1 MFSNIAKNTQSCRK
15 KGTECR
21 FNFPRP
27 PSEKTF
33 ITKPF
38 DKQDLNDGQNSNLG
52 VGKNNAKEILQKVWD
67 EIQDPANEI
76 FSCEH
81 MFDKLGLTQETFEEA
96 YNAVTS
102 KQAIVLQRNPNE
114 IWTNQYNPCLLKCWD
129 ANLDIQFVLD
139 LFSCIVYIISYISKS
154 EREMGLLLKQTAV
167 EAEGGNLS
175 ARQTLKKVGSAY
187 LHHREVSAQEAVY
200 RVCNLRMKECSRKTV
215 FIPVGEN
222 PTRLSKPLHN
232 VRNNVEEDDEDEMW
246 MTNIVERYENRPNK
260 KEFANMCL
268 AQFCSEF
275 RVLAKSQ
282 VPNTTKDGVYELKN
296 GKGYV
301 QKRVKTNPAI
311 IRYPRFS
318 KEKMAEKYYQSI
330 LQLFLPYWNQDHL
343 KPPSYELYQTF
354 YESGHVCL
362 KWDKTVH
369 PVRDIDNSNRQIYC
383 QNEDTIKEA
392 EEKFDRIGEPEDA
405 WALLCPETET
415 NRRSC

>member
-1 MFSNIAKNTQSCRK
+1 MSI
-15 KGTECR
+15 
-21 FNFPRP
+21 
-27 PSEKTF
+27 
-33 ITKPF
+33 
-38 DKQDLNDGQNSNLG
+38 
-52 VGKNNAKEILQKVWD
+52 GKNNAKEILQNVWD
-67 EIQDPANEI
+67 EIQDPANEL
-76 FSCEH
+76 STCEY
-81 MFDKLGLTQETFEEA
+81 MFNKLGLTQEVFEEA
-96 YNAVTS
+96 YNVLTS

-129 ANLDIQFVLD
+129 ANLNIQFVLD
-139 LFSCIVYIISYISKS
+139 PFSCIVYIISYISKS

-167 EAEGGNLS
+167 EAEEGNLS

-215 FIPVGEN
+215 FVPVGEN
-222 PTRLSKPLHN
+222 PTRLSKPLHE
-232 VRNNVEEDDEDEMW
+232 VRNNVKEGDEDEMW
-246 MTNIVERYENRPNK
+246 MTNIIERYENRPNK

-296 GKGYV
+296 GKGFV

-343 KPPSYELYQTF
+343 KPPPYELYQTF

-362 KWDKTVH
+362 KCERTVH
-369 PVRDIDNSNRQIYC
+369 PVRDIVNSNRQIYC
-383 QNEDTIKEA
+383 KNEDTIKEA
-392 EEKFDRIGEPEDA
+392 EETFDRIGEPEDA

-415 NRRSC
+415 NRRSCNTSSRC